1 MQNKI
6 NFNKYANRDDRLYEF
21 DAEVVSDVEKKEWGY
36 DLDDRS
42 SDKIR
47 IKTMFTVKSL
57 KSDKT
62 INCVLWGVT
71 ALKKGQKVRLWGK
84 IGGNKTSKCLV
95 VYRHYIY

>member
-6 NFNKYANRDDRLYEF
+6 NFKKYAQHDDKLYEF
-21 DAEVVSDVEKKEWGY
+21 DSEVVSDVEKKEWGY

-47 IKTMFTVKSL
+47 IKSMFTVKSL
-57 KSDKT
+57 KTDKT
-62 INCVLWGVT
+62 INCVLWGNT

-84 IGGNKTSKCLV
+84 IRGNETSKCLV
-95 VYRHYIY
+95 VYKYYIL